1 MRIIAALLLAT
12 AVALPS
18 MTPEK
23 WRADVDFF
31 ARELPKR
38 HKNAFHAMT
47 REQFDAAVAAL
58 KAKAATAG
66 DDEMIVGLMQITA
79 AIGDGHTNVRMPA
92 GARRLPVSIV
102 RYGDDYR
109 ITYAADPQLVGG
121 KLTAIDE
128 VPIAE
133 VVTRL
138 RTVIA
143 QDESEWLVR
152 GLTPSMMVHAEVLH
166 GLGIAKDP
174 RSVRLTVD
182 GGKTV
187 EVSTVLLATS
197 PAAWPTA
204 QTTQPAVRVDPQAA
218 LAFTWVE
225 AAKTVY
231 VGFRRYD
238 DIKARSRE
246 LWQFV
251 DAHPTEKI
259 VFDLRQNGGGDY
271 TDGRK
276 YLVEPLRKRP
286 KLKTYVLIGS
296 RTFSAAMV
304 NAIDFRRDAKATL
317 VGQPIGERANSYQE
331 NDELVLPNSR
341 LVVSY
346 STRWY
351 EFLPGEKDP
360 IVKPD
365 QEIAPTWEDFVAG
378 RDPALEWA
386 LGQ

>member
-1 MRIIAALLLAT
+1 M
-12 AVALPS
+12 S
-18 MTPEK
+18 PEK
-23 WRADVDFF
+23 WRSDIDFF

-58 KAKAATAG
+58 KTKAATAS
-66 DDEMIVGLMQITA
+66 DDELLAGLLQITA
-79 AIGDGHTNVRMPA
+79 AVGDGHTYVWMPA
-92 GARRLPVSIV
+92 SARRLPVSIV

-109 ITYAADPQLVGG
+109 ITYAADAQLLGG
-121 KLTAIDE
+121 TLTAIDE

-138 RTVIA
+138 RTVIS
-143 QDESEWLVR
+143 QDESEWLIR

-174 RSVRLTVD
+174 ARVRLTVD

-187 EVSTVLLATS
+187 EVSTVPLATS
-197 PAAWPTA
+197 PASWPTA
-204 QTTQPAVRVDPQAA
+204 QTTPPAVRVDPQAP

-225 AAKTVY
+225 PAKTVY

-246 LWQFV
+246 LWAFV
-251 DAHPTEKI
+251 DGKPAEKI
-259 VFDLRQNGGGDY
+259 IFDLRQNGGGDY

-276 YLVEPLRKRP
+276 YLVEPLKKRP
-286 KLKTYVLIGS
+286 KLKPYVLIGN

-304 NAIDFRRDAKATL
+304 NAIDLRREAKATL

-331 NDELVLPNSR
+331 NDELVLPASR

-365 QEIAPTWEDFVAG
+365 QEIAPTWEDFAAG
-378 RDPALEWA
+378 RDRAVEWV
-386 LGQ
+386 LGH